1 MAVREA
7 EAPPP
12 APQGEESRETLASLF
27 WRVAAER
34 GDAIALREKVRG
46 VWRSISWREY
56 ADMARAVGMGL
67 AALGL
72 ERGERVAVCSENRP
86 EWLYCDMGIVG
97 AGGVSVGIYAT
108 DSAKLIAYLVESSG
122 ARFYFA
128 ENDEQLDK
136 CLEIRERLGGLRRII
151 VFDTAGLGTL
161 DDPMVMAFESLIE
174 EGRTFDAAHPDYWE
188 DSLRRVRPDE
198 VATLIFTSGTT
209 GPPKGA
215 MITHRNALFQIATQE
230 RILPSSPGDTFVSF
244 LPLSHIAERTF
255 TTFRPLGSGA
265 VIHFAESPET
275 VPENIREI
283 APSAC
288 FAVPRIWEKLYSG
301 IVLAMADATRFQ
313 RLAFA
318 LALAVGRSVAAR
330 EAAGRSVSP
339 GHAVL
344 FWLAKALVLGN
355 VRRML
360 GFDRARYLITAAA
373 PISPDLIRWY
383 RALGLNM
390 IEVYGQTEN
399 TGLAT
404 IYAPGRIK
412 IGSVGAAAPGTE
424 VRIAEDGEV
433 LLRGPHVF
441 AGYDNEPE
449 KTAETLADGWL
460 HTGDIGVLDDEGDL
474 TITDR
479 KSDIIITAGGKNITP
494 SEIENQLKFSP
505 YISDAVIIGDR
516 RKYLT
521 CLIMIDHDNVAKF
534 AQDHAVPF
542 TNFAN
547 LSQAPAVRELIAD
560 EIERVNAGVARVET
574 IKKFSMIDVQLTAE
588 DDELTPT
595 MKLKRKFVNEK
606 YRAMID
612 SMYQDG

>member
-1 MAVREA
+1 VALSDA
-7 EAPPP
+7 
-12 APQGEESRETLASLF
+12 QTETVVGLF
-27 WRVAAER
+27 WRVASER
-34 GDAIALREKVRG
+34 GEAVALREKVRG
-46 VWRSISWREY
+46 VWRSISWRTY
-56 ADMARAVGMGL
+56 ADNARAVGLGL
-67 AALGL
+67 RALGL
-72 ERGERVAVCSENRP
+72 KRGERVAICSENRP
-86 EWLYCDMGIVG
+86 EWLYCDMGILG
-97 AGGVSVGIYAT
+97 AGGVSAGIYTT
-108 DSAKLIAYLVESSG
+108 DSPQQIAYLVESSG

-136 CLEIRERLGGLRRII
+136 CLMARERLSGLLNII
-151 VFDTAGLGTL
+151 VFDTAGLGRV
-161 DDPMVMAFESLIE
+161 DDPLVIGFDALIE
-174 EGRTFDAAHPDYWE
+174 RGRAHGAANPGLWD
-188 DSLRRVRPDE
+188 DSLGRIQPNDI
-198 VATLIFTSGTT
+198 ATLIFTSGTT

-215 MITHRNALFQIATQE
+215 MITHRNVLFQIATQE
-230 RILPSSPGDTFVSF
+230 AILPSRVDDTFVSF

-255 TTFRPLGSGA
+255 TTYRPLGSGA
-265 VIHFAESPET
+265 VVHFAESPET
-275 VPENIREI
+275 VPENLREV

-301 IVLAMADATRFQ
+301 IVLAMADATGFQ
-313 RLAFA
+313 RWAYG
-318 LALAVGRSVAAR
+318 LALAIGQAATARQLDGRPVP
-330 EAAGRSVSP
+330 P

-344 FWLAKALVLGN
+344 FWLAKQLVLGN

-360 GFDRARYLITAAA
+360 GLDRARYLITAAA

-390 IEVYGQTEN
+390 LEVYGQTEN

-404 IYAPGRIK
+404 IYATDRIK

-441 AGYDNEPE
+441 AGYDGAPE
-449 KTAETLADGWL
+449 KTAETLAGGWL
-460 HTGDIGVLDDEGDL
+460 HTGDIGVLDGDGDL

-505 YISDAVIIGDR
+505 YISDAVVIGDG

-542 TNFAN
+542 TNFAS
-547 LSQAPAVRELIAD
+547 LSQAAAVRELVGR
-560 EIERVNAGVARVET
+560 EIERVNTAVARVET
-574 IKKFSMIDVQLTAE
+574 IKAFAMIDVKLTAE

-595 MKLKRKFVNEK
+595 MKLKRKFVNQK
-606 YRAMID
+606 YRAVID
-612 SMYQDG
+612 SMYRDK

>member
-1 MAVREA
+1 MAVRHA
-7 EAPPP
+7 QA
-12 APQGEESRETLASLF
+12 ADDTVAGLF
-27 WRVAAER
+27 WRAAGEH
-34 GDAIALREKVRG
+34 GDAVALREKLLG

-56 ADMARAVGMGL
+56 AESARAVGMGL
-67 AALGL
+67 RALGL
-72 ERGERVAVCSENRP
+72 ERGERVAICSENRP
-86 EWLYCDMGIVG
+86 EWLYCDMGILG
-97 AGGVSVGIYAT
+97 AGGVSAGIYTT
-108 DSAKLIAYLVESSG
+108 DSPKQIAFLVESCG

-136 CLEIRERLGGLRRII
+136 CLEGRGRMGGLRRIV
-151 VFDTAGLGTL
+151 VFDTAGLGRL
-161 DDPMVMAFESLIE
+161 DDPLVIGFESLIE
-174 EGRTFDAAHPDYWE
+174 RGRAYDAAHPGMWE
-188 DSLRRVRPDE
+188 DSLGQGRPDD

-215 MITHRNALFQIATQE
+215 MITHRNILFQIATQE
-230 RILPSSPGDTFVSF
+230 RILPSRPGDTFVSF

-275 VPENIREI
+275 VAENLREV
-283 APSAC
+283 APTAC

-301 IVLAMADATRFQ
+301 IVLAMADATGFQ
-313 RLAFA
+313 RWAYGAA
-318 LALAVGRSVAAR
+318 LAAGRAVAAR
-330 EAAGRSVSP
+330 EIAGRPAPP
-339 GHAVL
+339 GHAIL
-344 FWLAKALVLGN
+344 FRLATALVLGN

-360 GFDRARYLITAAA
+360 GLDRARYLITAAA

-404 IYAPGRIK
+404 IYAPGRVK

-424 VRIAEDGEV
+424 VRIAADGEV

-441 AGYDNEPE
+441 AGYDGEPE
-449 KTAETLADGWL
+449 KTAKTLAGGWL
-460 HTGDIGVLDDEGDL
+460 HTGDIGALDEAGDL

-494 SEIENQLKFSP
+494 SEIENALKFSP
-505 YISDAVIIGDR
+505 YISDAVVIGDR

-542 TNFAN
+542 TNFAS
-547 LSQAPAVRELIAD
+547 LSQAPAVRELVGL
-560 EIERVNAGVARVET
+560 EVERVNAGVARVET
-574 IKKFSMIDVQLTAE
+574 IKRFAMIEVQLTAE
-588 DDELTPT
+588 HDEMTPT
-595 MKLKRKFVNEK
+595 MKLKRKFVNHK
-606 YRAMID
+606 YRAVID
-612 SMYQDG
+612 SMYQDK